1 MTYQPR
7 PDEMMVCYSRVSTSG
22 QTDNGSVDEQID
34 KAQKLAKGT
43 WIFDIDADGD

>member
-1 MTYQPR
+1 MTYSPAL
-7 PDEMMVCYSRVSTSG
+7 DDMLAIYARVSTES
-22 QTDNGSVDEQID
+22 QINNGSVDEQID